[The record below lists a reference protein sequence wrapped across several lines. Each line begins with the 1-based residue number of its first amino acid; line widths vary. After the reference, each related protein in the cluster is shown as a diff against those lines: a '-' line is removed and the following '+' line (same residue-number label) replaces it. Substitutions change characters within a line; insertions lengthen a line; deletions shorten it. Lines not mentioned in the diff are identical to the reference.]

1 MMISDETLMAFA
13 DGALPAEETLR
24 VTAALEAD
32 PALARKLDRM
42 RRASQALQAAF
53 AGQLDVET
61 PAHLLAPFA
70 NAPGRG
76 ASVISFPQ
84 KARGPLYLL
93 AAAACMALAFLAG
106 KASVGDGVMMFAR
119 ANGVIV
125 ARGSMDEALDRQ
137 AAGANAGG
145 SIQIAMSLPEEGG
158 GYCRVFKLDASTGL
172 ACGKGGDW
180 AIEALAASDENTASP
195 NYEVAA
201 GALPEAILTAANTR
215 RAGDPLD
222 AETERRAMQARWR

>member
-1 MMISDETLMAFA
+1 MIIRDETLMAFA
-13 DGALPAEETLR
+13 DGALRAEETLR
-24 VTAALEAD
+24 VTAALKAD

-53 AGQLDVET
+53 AGQLDVAIS
-61 PAHLLAPFA
+61 AHLLAPFA
-70 NAPGRG
+70 NAPDRG
-76 ASVISFPQ
+76 ASVISFAQ
-84 KARGPLYLL
+84 KARRPLYLL
-93 AAAACMALAFLAG
+93 AAAACAALAFLAG
-106 KASVGDGVMMFAR
+106 KASVGDGAMMFAR

-125 ARGSMDEALDRQ
+125 ARGRLDEALDRQ

-145 SIQIAMSLPEEGG
+145 RIQIAMSLPEEGG

-172 ACGKGGDW
+172 ACGQGGEW
-180 AIEALAASDENTASP
+180 RIEALAASDDNAASP

-201 GALPEAILTAANTR
+201 GALPEAILSAANKR

-222 AETERRAMQARWR
+222 PETERRAMQARWR